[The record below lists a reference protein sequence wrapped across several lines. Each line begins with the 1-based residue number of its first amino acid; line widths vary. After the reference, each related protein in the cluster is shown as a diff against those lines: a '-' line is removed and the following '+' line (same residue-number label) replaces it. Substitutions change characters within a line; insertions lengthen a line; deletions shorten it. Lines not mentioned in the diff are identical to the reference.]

1 MISYCLLKNNKRR
14 LGLRQ
19 SIIFLLIGEQK
30 KEEGKNH
37 CKLRKDKLLI
47 GNNRVI
53 TTFEECKLSGL
64 NMLYKQL
71 Q

>member
-1 MISYCLLKNNKRR
+1 MISYCLHKNNKRR

-19 SIIFLLIGEQK
+19 SIIFSLIGERK
-30 KEEGKNH
+30 KGEGKNH
-37 CKLRKDKLLI
+37 CKLRKDRLLI
-47 GNNRVI
+47 GNSRVI
-53 TTFEECKLSGL
+53 TTFEECKFSGL